1 MFDFKKEF
9 QNKNILVT
17 GGTGSIGSEIARQL
31 LKYKPNKIR
40 ILARHEDKHYKL
52 IQELHDYGDKLR
64 FIVGDIRDKER
75 LRLAMQGIDIV
86 FHAAALKQV
95 PICEDNPFEAVK
107 TNILGTQNII
117 DIALEKNIS
126 KVISISTDKAVEP
139 TNVMG
144 ASKLMAEK
152 LMLASYYYQGKNKTK
167 LCCVRFGNVLGSN
180 GSILPLFKQQ
190 IKEKEEITITDPKM
204 TRFIM
209 SIPQAVGLTLDASV
223 LMRGQEIFVLKM
235 PALFLGDLAN
245 AAIELYSPLY
255 KKNPERIKT
264 KIIGLRKGEKMHE
277 KLLTDF
283 EKDAAQETENM
294 YILTPQENVW
304 GYGYKKDYKTAK
316 KSKDNFFSSEHAP
329 KLKKEEI
336 IKLIKESDKSLI

>member
-1 MFDFKKEF
+1 MPDFKKEF
-9 QNKNILVT
+9 QSKNILVT
-17 GGTGSIGSEIARQL
+17 GGTGSIGSEIVRQL

-52 IQELHDYGDKLR
+52 MQELRDHHGTVR
-64 FIVGDIRDKER
+64 FIVGDVRDKER
-75 LRLAMQGIDIV
+75 LRLAMSDINIV

-117 DIALEKNIS
+117 DVALEMNIS

-167 LCCVRFGNVLGSN
+167 FCCVRFGNVLGSN
-180 GSILPLFKQQ
+180 GSILPLLKQQ

-204 TRFIM
+204 TRFVM
-209 SIPQAVGLTLDASV
+209 SIPQAVMLTLDASC

-235 PALFLGDLAN
+235 PALFLGDLTDSVVK
-245 AAIELYSPLY
+245 LYAPLY
-255 KKNPERIKT
+255 KKNPEHIKT

-283 EKDAAQETENM
+283 EKDAAQETKNM

-304 GYGYKKDYKTAK
+304 GYGYKKDYETTK

-336 IKLIKESDKSLI
+336 IKLIKESDKGAV